1 MSKLLARAKVNL
13 KNANDDYK
21 QMGIDDAYVDDC
33 CYNLQQAIEKTLK
46 YIVEMNGNKYATNHD
61 IRANINILNR
71 IGAVCPAEK
80 ELRSL
85 ASTLYEWETS
95 SRYRDDFVAV
105 KEDIDAAM
113 KVAETVI
120 AYADSLCV
128 KVELKDMDL

>member
-13 KNANDDYK
+13 KNAGSDYAL
-21 QMGIDDAYVDDC
+21 MGTDDAFVDDC

-46 YIVEMNGNKYATNHD
+46 YIVEMNGAQYATNHD

-71 IGAVCPAEK
+71 MGAVCPAEK
-80 ELRSL
+80 ELRNL

-95 SRYRDDFVAV
+95 TRYRDDFVAV

-113 KVAETVI
+113 KIAETVI

-128 KVELKDMDL
+128 KVELKDMNL